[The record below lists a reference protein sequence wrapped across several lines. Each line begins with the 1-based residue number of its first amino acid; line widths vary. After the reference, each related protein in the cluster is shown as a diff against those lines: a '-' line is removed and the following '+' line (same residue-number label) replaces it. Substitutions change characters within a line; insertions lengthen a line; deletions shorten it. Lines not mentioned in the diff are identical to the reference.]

1 MNIIGNFISKIK
13 IKQVIVYLECA
24 GGMELYP
31 VAGVEFCLQ

>member
-1 MNIIGNFISKIK
+1 MNIVGNSIPKIK

-24 GGMELYP
+24 GGTELYP